1 MSDELFTRAARAL
14 RDSRDGES
22 DAAAM
27 TRARVVL
34 LATLRRK
41 RRRVAAVVLL
51 PVAAAF
57 ALSTA
62 WAAATGRLPHWLSLL
77 RGKDEQAQVGT
88 SGARALP
95 PPALAPPAA
104 STASTAADAG
114 PEDDAAVEPGTSAAS
129 AAPISSAPAPSVRGR
144 AVSRDAPTTSSTAAA
159 TAVSEE
165 EQLFAAA
172 QHQHFV
178 VHDPQ
183 AALRAWDAYLTAYPK
198 GRLALEARYNRALT
212 LVRLGRTGEA
222 RAALQPFATGREGS
236 YRQREASN
244 LLRALDGGA
253 P

>member
-1 MSDELFTRAARAL
+1 MSDELLTQAARAL
-14 RDSRDGES
+14 RESHDGES
-22 DAAAM
+22 QAAAL
-27 TRARVVL
+27 TRTRLLL
-34 LATLRRK
+34 LAATRRK
-41 RRRVAAVVLL
+41 RRRMAAVVLL
-51 PVAAAF
+51 PIAAAF

-77 RGKDEQAQVGT
+77 RGQDDRAQVAVG
-88 SGARALP
+88 SGHGLP
-95 PPALAPPAA
+95 PSAVAPPAA
-104 STASTAADAG
+104 SVTGTPDAG
-114 PEDDAAVEPGTSAAS
+114 PDEDAAPVEPVAS
-129 AAPISSAPAPSVRGR
+129 APSASVPAIAVARARAVPREAPS
-144 AVSRDAPTTSSTAAA
+144 TSSTAAGA
-159 TAVSEE
+159 ASEE

-178 VHDPQ
+178 ARDPQ
-183 AALRAWDAYLTAYPK
+183 AALRAWDAYLAAYPR

-212 LVRLGRTGEA
+212 LVRLGRVDEA